1 MMGMKL
7 RALYLLRTHLKEAY
21 SLADW
26 SLVLDREYTQMD
38 GVKIAH
44 CKARPVAF
52 TLNSYCSAPIYGL
65 AAVADPHLQPPEFK
79 LHFSLNP
86 PAQSIPR

>member
-7 RALYLLRTHLKEAY
+7 RALYLLRTHLKDAY
-21 SLADW
+21 SLAHW

-52 TLNSYCSAPIYGL
+52 TLNS
-65 AAVADPHLQPPEFK
+65 
-79 LHFSLNP
+79 
-86 PAQSIPR
+86 